1 MLLKVALVLLL
12 AWVVGALN
20 IDRIGS
26 AVHLLLLVGLMLLLL
41 GVLKAR
47 DAATVGNRETNKPP
61 RER

>member
-1 MLLKVALVLLL
+1 MLLKVALFLLV
-12 AWVVGALN
+12 AWAVAAVSN
-20 IDRIGS
+20 DRLGS

-47 DAATVGNRETNKPP
+47 DAATGGEHKTNTPP